1 MAALA
6 GGGGAEHSRTV
17 GYLVVGGI
25 FCFIGAILIGAS
37 FINKDLP
44 DDIQTVADIRRVYQ
58 NDTRR
63 GSLYAAG
70 VSILSSGLLVFFGF
84 GVTSLVTSHADRQ
97 AVAGSP
103 HGIL

>member
-1 MAALA
+1 MV
-6 GGGGAEHSRTV
+6 EHSERGRTI

-25 FCFIGAILIGAS
+25 FCFIGAILIGS
-37 FINKDLP
+37 SYINKDLP

-58 NDTRR
+58 NDARR

-84 GVTSLVTSHADRQ
+84 GITSLVTSHTERG
-97 AVAGSP
+97 AVTGAS
-103 HGIL
+103 HGVI